1 MDADARSGMGRLQT
15 QPLPHR
21 DARIIIIG
29 MMLPVF
35 MGSLDSTILAT
46 ALPAIGRDLGHVND
60 LPWLIT
66 TYLIAATASTPL
78 YGKISDIRG
87 RRFVTLIA
95 VSTYMAGS
103 LICAL
108 APSMAVLIL
117 GRVVHGL
124 GGGGLTSTGMV
135 VLGDVAAPKERA
147 RYYAYFSIVYTTAG
161 ACGPALG
168 GFP

>member
-66 TYLIAATASTPL
+66 TYLIA
-78 YGKISDIRG
+78 
-87 RRFVTLIA
+87 

-147 RYYAYFSIVYTTAG
+147 RYYAYFSIV
-161 ACGPALG
+161 
-168 GFP
+168 